1 MGFESPTRAAK
12 LQRQRQRI
20 TNPLPCFAVG
30 HWWKKRL
37 KRKLR
42 QGNYVIASKMPATI
56 SPLGA
61 IPKDDG
67 SVCLIHDGS
76 LPEGFAMNEYTDH
89 HSVRYQILQD
99 ACRLAKLCKAGPPV
113 SVSFCAHPP

>member
-1 MGFESPTRAAK
+1 MEKEVKT
-12 LQRQRQRI
+12 QI
-20 TNPLPCFAVG
+20 E
-30 HWWKKRL
+30 
-37 KRKLR
+37 
-42 QGNYVIASKMPATI
+42 QGNYVSASKMPATI

-89 HSVRYQILQD
+89 HSVRYQTLQD
-99 ACRLAKLCKAGPPV
+99 ACLLAEPGYYCAKLDLQSVYPP
-113 SVSFCAHPP
+113 